1 MLNYE
6 VKSSKYSTVRDILR
20 NEFLISN
27 RLLIKLKKE
36 NRIFVNNKNQYVDYK
51 VSIGDVVTVDIDFE
65 EESDNI
71 VPNKDIRIKVIYE
84 DPYLIILNKD
94 PFIPIHPS
102 HNHYTDSLSNGLK
115 AYYIKN
121 DIKRKIRPVTRL
133 DKDTSGLVVFAKSD
147 YIQKCLINQMKNST
161 FKKKYIAILDG
172 KLDKESGI
180 IEANISRK
188 NNSIIEREISTTGD
202 YAKSEYK
209 LIKYDLSNDISYVEF
224 TLHTGRTHQ
233 IRVHSKYLGHPIIGD
248 TLYGEKSTLIS
259 RQALHAYNISFIHPI
274 THKQLEFKIDLPND
288 MKI

>member
-6 VKSSKYSTVRDILR
+6 VKSSKYSTIRDILK

-36 NRIFVNNKNQYVDYK
+36 KRIFVNNKNQYIDYK
-51 VSIGDVVTVDIDFE
+51 VSIGDIVSVDIDFE

-71 VPNKDIRIKVIYE
+71 VPNDNIEISVIYE
-84 DPYLIILNKD
+84 DSFLIILNKD
-94 PFIPIHPS
+94 PFMPIHPS
-102 HNHYTDSLSNGLK
+102 QNHYTDSLSNGLK

-121 DIKRKIRPVTRL
+121 YIKRKIRPVTRL

-147 YIQKCLINQMKNST
+147 YIQECLVKQMKDGT
-161 FKKKYIAILDG
+161 FKKRYIAILNG

-188 NNSIIEREISTTGD
+188 SDSIIEREISTDGD

-209 LIKYDLSNDISYVEF
+209 LIKYDSKNDISYVEF

-274 THKQLEFKIDLPND
+274 THKQLDFKIDLPND

>member
-6 VKSSKYSTVRDILR
+6 VKSSKYSTIRDILK
-20 NEFLISN
+20 NEFIISN

-36 NRIFVNNKNQYVDYK
+36 KRIFVNNKNQYIDYK
-51 VSIGDVVTVDIDFE
+51 VSIGDIVTVDIDFD

-71 VPNKDIRIKVIYE
+71 VPNDNIEISVIYE
-84 DPYLIILNKD
+84 DSFLIVLNKD
-94 PFIPIHPS
+94 PFMPIHPS
-102 HNHYTDSLSNGLK
+102 QNHYTDSLSNGLK

-147 YIQKCLINQMKNST
+147 YIQECLVKQMKDGT
-161 FKKKYIAILDG
+161 FKKRYIAILNG

-188 NNSIIEREISTTGD
+188 SDSIIEREISTDGD

-209 LIKYDLSNDISYVEF
+209 LIRYDSKNDISYVEF

-233 IRVHSKYLGHPIIGD
+233 IRVHSKYLCHPIIGD
-248 TLYGEKSTLIS
+248 TLYGTKSDLIS
-259 RQALHAYNISFIHPI
+259 RQALHAYDISFIHPI